1 MRLPHLINELQSLRV
16 FCSLGLFI
24 KNRSC
29 TTSVRQRRRP
39 LNGYS
44 PPAAYVR
51 QRRRLQYGYGSTVTY
66 VRMRIWYISHAVSE

>member
-1 MRLPHLINELQSLRV
+1 MQILKLGGFFWILGISVHWTIYDKIFYNE
-16 FCSLGLFI
+16 
-24 KNRSC
+24 
-29 TTSVRQRRRP
+29 TSVRQRRRP